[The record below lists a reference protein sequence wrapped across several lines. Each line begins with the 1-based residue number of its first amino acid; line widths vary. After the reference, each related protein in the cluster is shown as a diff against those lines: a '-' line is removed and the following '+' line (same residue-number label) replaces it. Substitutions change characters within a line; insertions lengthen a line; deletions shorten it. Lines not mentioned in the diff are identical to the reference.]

1 MPHWTRARKNADDTG
16 SEWQIQSRH
25 SQLPTDVCNMH
36 TFRDVLLLHRRKRWR
51 DGRTKLDENAMM
63 AATATAQGHGLTVVT
78 LLVTGFQARGIG
90 PIR

>member
-1 MPHWTRARKNADDTG
+1 
-16 SEWQIQSRH
+16 
-25 SQLPTDVCNMH
+25 MH

-78 LLVTGFQARGIG
+78 LLVTGFQALAIG
-90 PIR
+90 LIMQRKVLILISSTKRLLRL